1 MTDGPVAEGAMQDG
15 AMHDGTV
22 RLTMPARAEYLI
34 LARLALAGIAREVAM
49 SEEALADLKLA
60 VTEACGNAVRH
71 AYPVEGLGEP
81 GTVRVVYE
89 VGADAIEITVE
100 DEGTGVELEE
110 LPDDPLSGE
119 DPAES
124 GMGLAIIRAVMDELV
139 VRERPDGG
147 GTLVRMRKRLA

>member
-1 MTDGPVAEGAMQDG
+1 MTDGPVGEGVAQRG
-15 AMHDGTV
+15 AV

-71 AYPVEGLGEP
+71 AYPGDDGGP
-81 GTVRVVYE
+81 GTVRVVYD
-89 VGADAIEITVE
+89 VGPDVIEITVADDGPGVTI
-100 DEGTGVELEE
+100 DEV
-110 LPDDPLSGE
+110 PDDPFADE

-139 VRERPDGG
+139 VEARPGG
-147 GTLVRMRKRLA
+147 PGTVVRMRKHL

>member
-1 MTDGPVAEGAMQDG
+1 MTNGPIGGVVA
-15 AMHDGTV
+15 DGTV

-49 SEEALADLKLA
+49 SESSLADLKLA

-71 AYPVEGLGEP
+71 AYSADG
-81 GTVRVVYE
+81 GTVRVVYV
-89 VGADAIEITVE
+89 VGPDAIEITVE
-100 DEGTGVELEE
+100 DDGPGVAIEE
-110 LPDDPLSGE
+110 IPDDPFADE

-139 VRERPDGG
+139 VKQGAGAR
-147 GTLVRMRKRLA
+147 GTLVRMRKQLA

>member
-1 MTDGPVAEGAMQDG
+1 VGEGVAAT
-15 AMHDGTV
+15 GTV

-49 SEEALADLKLA
+49 SEASLADLKLA

-71 AYPVEGLGEP
+71 AYPVDGSGNV

-89 VGADAIEITVE
+89 LGPDVIEVTVE
-100 DEGTGVELEE
+100 DEGAGVAFAE
-110 LPDDPLSGE
+110 LPADPFADE

-124 GMGLAIIRAVMDELV
+124 GMGLAIIRAVTDELAV
-139 VRERPDGG
+139 TERQGGG
-147 GTLVRMRKRLA
+147 GTLVRMRKRL